1 MRNQFV
7 GDINDY
13 HKYNT
18 LNELANS
25 SEVNVCW
32 MLNEDIDGQDS
43 KFTKIK
49 RFDPLALFLEELT
62 EGRRRNIEEIE
73 GCGFVKVK
81 NFYRQ
86 IEDINVDEIS
96 GILFFDPDNGIEV
109 KSAKKNDRRYLYYRD
124 IKRFIP
130 YADILVYQHFPRV
143 QREQYMEDI
152 TLKIL
157 KNVVCSTVLHYPQSM
172 VDFILIKRW
181 IF

>member
-43 KFTKIK
+43 KFTKIE

-109 KSAKKNDRRYLYYRD
+109 KSAKDNDSRYLYYKD
-124 IKRFIP
+124 INRFIP
-130 YADILVYQHFPRV
+130 YVDILIYQHFPR
-143 QREQYMEDI
+143 QPRISYMEKLTDDI
-152 TLKIL
+152 LRKIS
-157 KNVVCSTVLHYPQSM
+157 CRTVIHFPESM
-172 VDFILIKRW
+172 VDFILIKR
-181 IF
+181 